1 MSLLKLSDLIDDLN
15 QKDKMSE
22 EKDLGYVGMERV
34 AYLKLI
40 KDREATWYKNPRPGW
55 ISKRPAL
62 SGYSGT
68 PEEIKT
74 SLVADLMEYQN
85 FKGLPSGYV
94 VHIDGTKTSN
104 PYDTDFFDDWL
115 PLYLEDTFD
124 TAILVKDHKIAYWND
139 CSLHVYG
146 ASNEEAQVIIE
157 HFSHRRRPA
166 MAPQPTVSLLVTSP
180 RGLNIYRMP
189 LETKSFTADNYA
201 PEIKDK
207 FERML
212 EDCIGDEPKGRIGVI
227 SGPPGT
233 GKTFMIM
240 SLIERIRD
248 QATVLLIPSSMV
260 SSIVNPSLT
269 ELLLSLRRSGQ
280 PTVLVLE
287 DADEAIKKRVGAGD
301 SALSALLNLSD
312 GIFGRVLDTRIICTT
327 NISKDDIDPAI
338 YRPGRLSSYAYIGP
352 LTFSQAQAIYT
363 RIGGEGDLEEGT
375 YTLAQVYAKAAKNE
389 T

>member
-1 MSLLKLSDLIDDLN
+1 
-15 QKDKMSE
+15 MSE
-22 EKDLGYVGMERV
+22 DKQKDLGHVGKPRV
-34 AYLKLI
+34 DFLKSI
-40 KDREATWYKNPRPGW
+40 KDREATWYKNPRPKW

-62 SGYSGT
+62 SNYTGL
-68 PEEIKT
+68 PEELKI
-74 SLVADLMEYQN
+74 SLIADLMEYLN
-85 FKGLPSGYV
+85 RNELPFGYQV
-94 VHIDGTKTSN
+94 DVYTQMSN

-115 PLYLEDTFD
+115 PLYLEDTFE
-124 TAILVKDHKIAYWND
+124 TAILVKDQKIAYWND
-139 CSLHVYG
+139 RSLHVYG

-157 HFSHRRRPA
+157 HFSQRCRPR
-166 MAPQPTVSLLVTSP
+166 MVPLPTVSLLVTSP
-180 RGLNIYRMP
+180 RGLNIHNIP

-269 ELLLSLRRSGQ
+269 ELLLSLRQSGQ

-352 LTFSQAQAIYT
+352 LAFSQAQAIYT